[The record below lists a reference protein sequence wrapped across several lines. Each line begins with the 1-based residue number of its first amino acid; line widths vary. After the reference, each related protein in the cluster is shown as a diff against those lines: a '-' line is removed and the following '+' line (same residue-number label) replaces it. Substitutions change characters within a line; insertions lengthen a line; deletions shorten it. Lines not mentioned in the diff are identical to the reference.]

1 MASSSTLCQQNQN
14 RPQQGFSGILKA
26 HNEQSKAPGTVKL
39 SKPNTVH
46 HGTKRGLENQD
57 PSPPE
62 RSKNTVKLKGVSRLP
77 VLAKSLQQP
86 AATDPTQIKWEERP
100 LLGKE
105 RRKKASTKPQPFNL
119 SQPRASRFGTQRQE
133 QAPVGTTGKARTLP
147 PSHPTQTRPAKTQ
160 SNLHP
165 KPKTCVSVPSRTKPA
180 GPGTFGGTSTD
191 TGSLLAK
198 TATLNGRTFDQCH
211 NVPSRLEHGDSE
223 NQTSDSHSTLVC
235 PAPESNA
242 TDKTATQLDILKDI
256 SKHLGGISLT
266 SSKNAANAKDEC
278 LSEARD
284 RKPPFRTPHSYA
296 APQRVKIKSQ
306 TARCTPGVCKP
317 DNTTEGFCPDPSALR
332 SILQSEGVMA
342 AGLQGTAPR
351 PSGRGT
357 SVYLPQRVSVLKSAQ
372 RLKAEANT
380 GKPQA
385 FSPDPAALGSI
396 LRNEGI
402 QPGGPLGGATA
413 RASAC
418 PSGRGTSVYTA
429 QRVPIAKSRTKDVS
443 AAQGNAVTFS
453 PDPTAL
459 GSILQNEGVQA
470 GGATPHASG
479 RGTSVYTAQ
488 RVPVT
493 KSRTE
498 LLAASLGPG
507 RASPLTPTVKWTPL
521 RVPNTKPQS
530 MKRLLSAYRTPK
542 FSGSPG
548 IRVVQPSSSEL
559 PSTNEDGV
567 VQRLF
572 EEQEE
577 EEKMEDS
584 EEQHALLQTGEN
596 PEEASPPV
604 TLEAALPLP
613 LQAPPPTKMKA
624 SHVPFLQAPN
634 RDSVIV
640 LCSGQRLFGQTPAR
654 GTAPLTDETQALSS
668 ATQEPHGPSSLPVST
683 LPGALHQPSG
693 SKVTASSDNT
703 IPAKANQLCQ
713 KRALELRRRLPL
725 LEELF
730 LDEECAT
737 YMSQPQHC
745 AAFPR
750 CSNPVAS
757 TLLYRDSTCF
767 MPIDLASPSPTS
779 CSV

>member
-1 MASSSTLCQQNQN
+1 MASPFTLCQQNQN
-14 RPQQGFSGILKA
+14 RPQQGFPGILKT
-26 HNEQSKAPGTVKL
+26 HNEQAKAPGTVKL

-57 PSPPE
+57 PSAPE
-62 RSKNTVKLKGVSRLP
+62 RSANTVNKLKGVSRLP

-86 AATDPTQIKWEERP
+86 ATTDPTQIKWEERP

-105 RRKKASTKPQPFNL
+105 KRKKACTKPQPFNL
-119 SQPRASRFGTQRQE
+119 SQPRASRFRTQRQE
-133 QAPVGTTGKARTLP
+133 QASVGTAGKVRTIP
-147 PSHPTQTRPAKTQ
+147 ASHPTQTRPAKTQ
-160 SNLHP
+160 SCLHP
-165 KPKTCVSVPSRTKPA
+165 KPKIGASVPSRTKPT
-180 GPGTFGGTSTD
+180 GPGTFGGTSTH
-191 TGSLLAK
+191 TGSLPAK
-198 TATLNGRTFDQCH
+198 TATLNGKTFDQCQ
-211 NVPSRLEHGDSE
+211 NVLSRLEHGASE
-223 NQTSDSHSTLVC
+223 NQASDSLSTLGC
-235 PAPESNA
+235 PVPES
-242 TDKTATQLDILKDI
+242 KTATQLDVLKDI
-256 SKHLGGISLT
+256 SKHLSGISLT
-266 SSKNAANAKDEC
+266 SSKHATNAKDEG

-284 RKPPFRTPHSYA
+284 YKTPFRTPHSHA
-296 APQRVKIKSQ
+296 APQRVKITSQ
-306 TARCTPGVCKP
+306 TARSTPSVCKP
-317 DNTTEGFCPDPSALR
+317 ENTTEGFCPDPSALR
-332 SILQSEGVMA
+332 SILQSEGVKA
-342 AGLQGTAPR
+342 AGLQGTVPR

-372 RLKAEANT
+372 RQKANT

-385 FSPDPAALGSI
+385 FSPDPTALGSI
-396 LRNEGI
+396 LQNEGI
-402 QPGGPLGGATA
+402 QPGDPSEGATA
-413 RASAC
+413 RPSAC

-429 QRVPIAKSRTKDVS
+429 QRVPISKSRTKDVS

-459 GSILQNEGVQA
+459 GSILQNEGIQT
-470 GGATPHASG
+470 GGATPRASG

-498 LLAASLGPG
+498 LIAASLGPA
-507 RASPLTPTVKWTPL
+507 RSSPLTPAVKWTPL

-530 MKRLLSAYRTPK
+530 MKRLLSAYRNPK
-542 FSGSPG
+542 FSGSPA
-548 IRVVQPSSSEL
+548 IRDVQPSSSEH
-559 PSTNEDGV
+559 PSNKEDGV

-577 EEKMEDS
+577 EEKMEEDD
-584 EEQHALLQTGEN
+584 EEQHALRQTGEN
-596 PEEASPPV
+596 PELEEEAEPPV
-604 TLEAALPLP
+604 THEAEVPFP
-613 LQAPPPTKMKA
+613 VQGPAPTEMKA

-654 GTAPLTDETQALSS
+654 GTAPLTETQALSS
-668 ATQEPHGPSSLPVST
+668 ATQEAHGPSSLPVGT
-683 LPGALHQPSG
+683 LPRALRQPSG
-693 SKVTASSDNT
+693 SKVTASLENT
-703 IPAKANQLCQ
+703 ISAKATQLCQ
-713 KRALELRRRLPL
+713 KRVLELRRRLPI

-737 YMSQPQHC
+737 YMSQPQYC
-745 AAFPR
+745 VALPR

-767 MPIDLASPSPTS
+767 MPIGLASPSPTS